1 MFWFLVC
8 FYLEEM
14 WIFVL
19 KEASITVLLK
29 CIYFAFSAIYWDMNG
44 FSVIKQGLKPP
55 ISTQI
60 CPFSWWWRWR
70 KDGDNSTRYFRLLSI
85 IFLYKTMIFHQ
96 PDGCPTTHTENS
108 HSYKTF
114 LQWSP
119 PLQFW
124 IGLVSLPGSHPGQN
138 QHLAS
143 NQISHVALQSSEKYR
158 IPKRLPSQTKKQQP
172 NTNK

>member
-55 ISTQI
+55 YQHKYVPSHDDGVEEKMETIQQDIFYYIS
-60 CPFSWWWRWR
+60 
-70 KDGDNSTRYFRLLSI
+70 L
-85 IFLYKTMIFHQ
+85 
-96 PDGCPTTHTENS
+96 
-108 HSYKTF
+108 
-114 LQWSP
+114 
-119 PLQFW
+119 
-124 IGLVSLPGSHPGQN
+124 
-138 QHLAS
+138 
-143 NQISHVALQSSEKYR
+143 
-158 IPKRLPSQTKKQQP
+158 
-172 NTNK
+172 